1 VRWFQPSGLVP
12 ASSRLIAT
20 GYLTRKLK
28 EATSEG
34 TNVHRRKIIWRDRT
48 RLVAI
53 FLGIDGGGSQTSCAI
68 GDETALLGSGAGAGS
83 NVLRVGEAQARKA
96 IASAIRQACTA
107 AKVTLK
113 QIKRTCIGVA
123 GGARPETTEVIR
135 RILSELV
142 SGEIEVVGDMVIAME
157 AASDGG
163 PGVVVI
169 AGTGSIAY
177 GRNAAGQTARAGGW
191 GFAISDEGSGHWI
204 GRAAVAAAMRAFDEA
219 QNGGLL
225 ESVMKAWGVGTRE
238 QMIVVSNA
246 SPPPDFAGLFPAVLA
261 AVEAGDPRAHDI
273 LAQAGVELATLA
285 KIVISRLFTDGA
297 NAQVAM
303 SGGVF
308 RNSALIRQVFYN
320 RLRLECPIA
329 VVNPNLIDPVKG
341 ALDLARKAALGAKA

>member
-1 VRWFQPSGLVP
+1 M
-12 ASSRLIAT
+12 
-20 GYLTRKLK
+20 
-28 EATSEG
+28 
-34 TNVHRRKIIWRDRT
+34 HRRGIIRRDRT
-48 RLVAI
+48 TLMSI

-68 GDETALLGSGAGAGS
+68 GDETSLLGSGSGEGS
-83 NVLRVGEAQARKA
+83 NVLRVGEAQARKS
-96 IASAIRQACTA
+96 IASAIHQACAA
-107 AKVTLK
+107 AKVTPK

-123 GGARPETTEVIR
+123 GGARPEITEIIR

-163 PGVVVI
+163 LGVVVI

-177 GRNAAGQTARAGGW
+177 GRNAAGQTVRAGGW

-204 GRAAVAAAMRAFDEA
+204 GRSAVSAAMRVCDEGKS
-219 QNGGLL
+219 GGLL
-225 ESVMKAWGVGTRE
+225 ENIMKTWGVITRE

-246 SPPPDFAGLFPAVLA
+246 SPPPDFAGLFPAALA
-261 AVEAGDPRAHDI
+261 AADAGDPSAHDI

-285 KIVISRLFTDGA
+285 RIVISRLFADTDHA
-297 NAQVAM
+297 PVAM

-320 RLRLECPIA
+320 RLRLECPNA
-329 VVNPNLIDPVKG
+329 MVNVNLVDPVRG
-341 ALDLARKAALGAKA
+341 ALELARRAAIGAKA

>member
-1 VRWFQPSGLVP
+1 MG
-12 ASSRLIAT
+12 
-20 GYLTRKLK
+20 
-28 EATSEG
+28 
-34 TNVHRRKIIWRDRT
+34 
-48 RLVAI
+48 I
-53 FLGIDGGGSQTSCAI
+53 FLGIDGGGSQTACAI
-68 GDETALLGSGAGAGS
+68 GDETSLLGSGSGDGS
-83 NVLRVGEAQARKA
+83 NVIRVGEAQARKSL
-96 IASAIRQACTA
+96 ASAIHQACAA
-107 AKVTLK
+107 AKITPK

-123 GGARPETTEVIR
+123 GGARPETTEIVR

-177 GRNAAGQTARAGGW
+177 GRNAAGQMARAGGW

-204 GRAAVAAAMRAFDEA
+204 GRAAVTTVMRVCDEG

-225 ESVMKAWGVGTRE
+225 ENIMKVWGVITRE

-261 AVEAGDPRAHDI
+261 AADAGDPSAHDI
-273 LAQAGVELATLA
+273 LARAGVELATLA
-285 KIVISRLFTDGA
+285 RIVISRLFADADTA
-297 NAQVAM
+297 PVAM

-308 RNSALIRQVFYN
+308 RNSALVRQVFYN
-320 RLRLECPIA
+320 RLRLECPNA
-329 VVNPNLIDPVKG
+329 VVNLNLVDPVKG
-341 ALDLARKAALGAKA
+341 ALELARRAALGAKA

>member
-1 VRWFQPSGLVP
+1 VG
-12 ASSRLIAT
+12 
-20 GYLTRKLK
+20 
-28 EATSEG
+28 
-34 TNVHRRKIIWRDRT
+34 
-48 RLVAI
+48 I
-53 FLGIDGGGSQTSCAI
+53 FLGIDGGGSQTACAI
-68 GDETALLGSGAGAGS
+68 GDETSLLGSGSGDGS
-83 NVLRVGEAQARKA
+83 NVIRVGEAQARKSL
-96 IASAIRQACTA
+96 ASAIHQGCAA
-107 AKVTLK
+107 AKITPK

-123 GGARPETTEVIR
+123 GGARPETTETVR

-177 GRNAAGQTARAGGW
+177 GRNAAGQMARAGGW

-204 GRAAVAAAMRAFDEA
+204 GRAAVTTVMRVCDEG

-225 ESVMKAWGVGTRE
+225 ENIMKVWGVITRE

-261 AVEAGDPRAHDI
+261 AADAGDPSAHDI
-273 LAQAGVELATLA
+273 LARAGVELATLA
-285 KIVISRLFTDGA
+285 RIVISRLFADADTA
-297 NAQVAM
+297 PVAM

-308 RNSALIRQVFYN
+308 RNSALVRQVFYN
-320 RLRLECPIA
+320 RLRLECPNA
-329 VVNPNLIDPVKG
+329 VVNLNLVDPVKG
-341 ALDLARKAALGAKA
+341 ALELARRAALGAKA

>member
-1 VRWFQPSGLVP
+1 VAGN
-12 ASSRLIAT
+12 SSYGKSRCVT
-20 GYLTRKLK
+20 
-28 EATSEG
+28 
-34 TNVHRRKIIWRDRT
+34 
-48 RLVAI
+48 I
-53 FLGIDGGGSQTSCAI
+53 FLGIDGGGSQTSAAI
-68 GDETALLGSGAGAGS
+68 GDENSLLGTGLGAGS
-83 NVLRVGEAQARKA
+83 NVLRVGEAQAGKS
-96 IASAIRQACTA
+96 IATAIRQACGA
-107 AKVTLK
+107 AKVSPE

-123 GGARPETTEVIR
+123 GGARPETTETVR

-142 SGEIEVVGDMVIAME
+142 SGEIEVVGDMVVAME

-204 GRAAVAAAMRAFDEA
+204 GRAAVAAVMRICDEGQSSA
-219 QNGGLL
+219 LL
-225 ESVMKAWGVGTRE
+225 ENIMRVWGVITRE

-261 AVEAGDPRAHDI
+261 AEEAGDPRAHDI

-285 KIVISRLFTDGA
+285 KIVVDRLFVDA
-297 NAQVAM
+297 DPVPVAM

-320 RLRLECPIA
+320 RLRLDCSNA
-329 VVNPNLIDPVKG
+329 LVNVNLIDPVGG
-341 ALDLARKAALGAKA
+341 ALELARRAALGAKA

>member
-1 VRWFQPSGLVP
+1 VG
-12 ASSRLIAT
+12 
-20 GYLTRKLK
+20 
-28 EATSEG
+28 
-34 TNVHRRKIIWRDRT
+34 
-48 RLVAI
+48 I
-53 FLGIDGGGSQTSCAI
+53 FLGIDGGGSQTACAI
-68 GDETALLGSGAGAGS
+68 GDETSLLGSGSGDGS
-83 NVLRVGEAQARKA
+83 NVIRVGEAQARKSL
-96 IASAIRQACTA
+96 ASAIHQACAA
-107 AKVTLK
+107 AKIAPK

-123 GGARPETTEVIR
+123 GGARPETTEIVR

-177 GRNAAGQTARAGGW
+177 GRNAAGQMARAGGW

-204 GRAAVAAAMRAFDEA
+204 GRAAVTTVMRVCDEG

-225 ESVMKAWGVGTRE
+225 ENIMKVWGVITRE

-261 AVEAGDPRAHDI
+261 AADAGDPSAHDI
-273 LAQAGVELATLA
+273 LARAGVELATLA
-285 KIVISRLFTDGA
+285 RIVISRLFADADTA
-297 NAQVAM
+297 PVAM

-308 RNSALIRQVFYN
+308 RNSALVRQVFYN
-320 RLRLECPIA
+320 RLRLECPNA
-329 VVNPNLIDPVKG
+329 VVNLNLVDPVKG
-341 ALDLARKAALGAKA
+341 ALELARRAALGAKA

>member
-1 VRWFQPSGLVP
+1 VG
-12 ASSRLIAT
+12 
-20 GYLTRKLK
+20 
-28 EATSEG
+28 
-34 TNVHRRKIIWRDRT
+34 
-48 RLVAI
+48 I
-53 FLGIDGGGSQTSCAI
+53 FLGIDGGGSQTTCVI
-68 GDETALLGSGAGAGS
+68 GDKNSLLGSGSGAGS
-83 NVLRVGEAQARKA
+83 NVIRVGEDQARKS
-96 IASAIRQACTA
+96 IASAIRQACSA
-107 AKVTLK
+107 AKVTPK
-113 QIKRTCIGVA
+113 QIKRTCIGIA
-123 GGARPETTEVIR
+123 GGARPENTEIVR

-157 AASDGG
+157 AASGSG
-163 PGVVVI
+163 SGVVVI

-177 GRNAAGQTARAGGW
+177 GRNAEGQTARAGGW

-204 GRAAVAAAMRAFDEA
+204 GRAAVSAAMRAGDEG

-225 ESVMKAWGVGTRE
+225 ESIMKAWGVSTRE

-285 KIVISRLFTDGA
+285 KIVISRLFADA
-297 NAQVAM
+297 DSAPVAM

-320 RLRLECPIA
+320 RLRLECANA
-329 VVNPNLIDPVKG
+329 VINVNLVDPVKG
-341 ALDLARKAALGAKA
+341 ALDLARRAALRAKA